1 MEKLGLK
8 PGEMLEK
15 RAAEIPLGRIGKP
28 EEVGGVVAFLV
39 SPDAAYITGETII
52 LAGGWVID

>member
-1 MEKLGLK
+1 
-8 PGEMLEK
+8 MLAK

-28 EEVGGVVAFLV
+28 EEVAGVVAFLV

-52 LAGGWVID
+52 IAGGWVID

>member
-1 MEKLGLK
+1 
-8 PGEMLEK
+8 MLAR
-15 RAAEIPLGRIGKP
+15 RAAEIPLGRIGRP
-28 EEVGGVVAFLV
+28 EEVGGVVAFLA